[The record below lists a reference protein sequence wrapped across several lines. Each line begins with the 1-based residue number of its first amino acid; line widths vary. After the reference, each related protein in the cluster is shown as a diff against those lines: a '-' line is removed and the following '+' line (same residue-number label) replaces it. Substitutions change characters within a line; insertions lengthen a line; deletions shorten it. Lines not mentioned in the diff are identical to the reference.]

1 MYNIKLELPA
11 AWKSRRETLDG
22 GVAHF
27 EAFLANDRLQ
37 TDDAE
42 IDVCVGPMPPET
54 TAQDEAMAN
63 YVEIVGF
70 DDDDPEDMDP
80 LTEWPFQNRKAYG
93 FEALCED
100 DSPMRV
106 MCVEIRSG
114 VLVVMTLIGRTDSI
128 LEELVTLVE
137 RKLRVGRP
145 AAEGESL
152 Q

>member
-1 MYNIKLELPA
+1 MFKINLELPQG
-11 AWKSRRETLDG
+11 WKSKFETIEDG
-22 GVAHF
+22 VSHF
-27 EAFLANDRLQ
+27 EAYLANDRLQ

-42 IDVCVGPMPPET
+42 IDVCVGAMPPET

-63 YVEIVGF
+63 YVEVVGF

-80 LTEWPFQNRKAYG
+80 LTVWPFQNRKAYG

-114 VLVVMTLIGRTDSI
+114 VLVVMTLIGRTDQI
-128 LEELVTLVE
+128 LEDITTLVE
-137 RKLRVGRP
+137 RKLRVGKP
-145 AAEGESL
+145 ESGEESK
-152 Q
+152 